1 MIPNNPKWLPSY
13 MFSESLPKFMYLAR
27 VYGPVK
33 ASVMLYDTAD
43 AQILAILIYRRKQY
57 PEVSQ
62 MIRRRNY
69 KELTS
74 YEKYVIVEM
83 YRRGFSIYAI
93 AKRLN
98 RPPSTVYYF
107 LRRVGLK

>member
-1 MIPNNPKWLPSY
+1 MIPNSPKWLPSY
-13 MFSESLPKFMYLAR
+13 MFSESLPKFIQLAKI
-27 VYGPVK
+27 YGPVK

-43 AQILAILIYRRKQY
+43 AQILAILIYRRKQF
-57 PEVSQ
+57 PEVSNL
-62 MIRRRNY
+62 MPRRNY
-69 KELTS
+69 RELTG
-74 YEKYVIVEM
+74 YEKHAIVEM

-98 RPPSTVYYF
+98 RPPSTIYYF